1 MKTRIAALNTALS
14 GDNLNEIQLF
24 PAGTFRAE
32 DGRPADVAHWVMN
45 AVIAAAL
52 TAQVAGQRTPL
63 VIDYE
68 HQTLRSVKNG
78 QPAPAAG
85 WFKQLEWREGD
96 GLYATG
102 VEWTENAAAAI
113 TAREYRFISP
123 VFLYNDQGHVTQ
135 LLHAALTNTPA
146 LDGMNE
152 VLIAA
157 SLHFAALTTTPPE
170 ESPVN
175 EELIRELLSN
185 LRWMLNLSATATA
198 EDIRA
203 ELQKAIDLISGGKG
217 TETAAG
223 QSLTDLLKN
232 QTQQIADLSSKAFDP
247 AKFVPVEGYLEL
259 QAKLNAERQHSQ
271 EHQVDALVQA
281 ALSDGRLMPSLEN
294 WAKDLG
300 RSNFAA
306 LSQHL
311 EAALPVAALS
321 STQTGGK
328 APSGAAKT
336 QDNLQSQDSGLND
349 AALAVCSQF
358 GISPEEM
365 ARQLGG
371 Q

>member
-1 MKTRIAALNTALS
+1 MKTRIAALTTALS
-14 GDNLNEIQLF
+14 GDNTNEIQLF

-32 DGRPADVAHWVMN
+32 DGRPSDVAHWVMN
-45 AVIAAAL
+45 AVIAVAL
-52 TAQVAGQRTPL
+52 SAQITGQRTPL

-68 HQTLRSVKNG
+68 HQTLRSAKNG

-102 VEWTENAAAAI
+102 VEWTEKAAAAI

-123 VFLYNDQGHVTQ
+123 VFLYDDQGQVTQ

-157 SLHFAALTTTPPE
+157 SRHFAALTTTPE
-170 ESPVN
+170 EHTVDD
-175 EELIRELLSN
+175 ELISELLSN
-185 LRWMLNLSATATA
+185 LRWMLNLPATATA
-198 EDIRA
+198 EDIKA
-203 ELQKAIDLISGGKG
+203 ELQKAIDIISGGKG
-217 TETAAG
+217 TTVAAG

-247 AKFVPVEGYLEL
+247 AKYVPVEGYLEL

-281 ALSDGRLMPSLEN
+281 ALSDGRLMPAMET
-294 WAKDLG
+294 WAKELG

-311 EAALPVAALS
+311 EAAVPVAALS

-336 QDNLQSQDSGLND
+336 QDDLQSPGGELNE

-365 ARQLGG
+365 AKQLGG